1 MSSSKKFRTLLIIPA
16 IALGVAILIL
26 LVRSSQ
32 KPKRAQISEQP
43 RAVRVIPAPLVAVVP
58 RAIGYGKVQPG
69 QVWEAVA
76 EVGGTIVEMH
86 PDLKRGSLLA
96 KGDILLRIDPSSYG
110 LAQSRGEA
118 DVKGLQAQF
127 RELEQKE
134 KNISRSLKVEKSSLE
149 LSKKEL
155 DRRLKLAKS
164 KIISRSEV
172 DQEEKRF
179 LTQQA
184 RVQDLQNTFD
194 RIPAQKQ
201 ALSAKISSARSRV
214 KDTRLDLGKTTI
226 RAPFNC
232 RISEVNVELAQY
244 AQPGKVLAK
253 AYNIVSSEILAQMP
267 LSVMKPLIKK
277 NRDEPIATEVDTE
290 LVRKGLGLSAVVRL
304 NIGGETIEWKAR
316 FSRPSETLD
325 PQTGTVGM
333 YVVVDDTYKQ
343 ARFGVR
349 PPLIK
354 NMYCEVELRGKPRP
368 ETVVIPRSALHKGI
382 VYIVGPKDRLERR
395 NVVVDYSQGN
405 LVSIK
410 KGIAPGEKVVVTDV
424 IPAIEGMLLAPQT
437 DNDLLTSLIAHATGE
452 APVK

>member
-43 RAVRVIPAPLVAVVP
+43 RAVRVIPAPLVSVVP

-267 LSVMKPLIKK
+267 LSVMKPLIK
-277 NRDEPIATEVDTE
+277 
-290 LVRKGLGLSAVVRL
+290 
-304 NIGGETIEWKAR
+304 
-316 FSRPSETLD
+316 
-325 PQTGTVGM
+325 Q
-333 YVVVDDTYKQ
+333 
-343 ARFGVR
+343 
-349 PPLIK
+349 
-354 NMYCEVELRGKPRP
+354 GK
-368 ETVVIPRSALHKGI
+368 
-382 VYIVGPKDRLERR
+382 
-395 NVVVDYSQGN
+395 GN
-405 LVSIK
+405 LWLQK
-410 KGIAPGEKVVVTDV
+410 WTRK
-424 IPAIEGMLLAPQT
+424 
-437 DNDLLTSLIAHATGE
+437 
-452 APVK
+452 

>member
-1 MSSSKKFRTLLIIPA
+1 
-16 IALGVAILIL
+16 
-26 LVRSSQ
+26 RSSQ

-43 RAVRVIPAPLVAVVP
+43 RAVRVIPAPLVSVVP

-69 QVWEAVA
+69 QVWQAVA
-76 EVGGTIVEMH
+76 EVGGTIVEIH
-86 PDLKRGSLLA
+86 PDLKRGSLIA
-96 KGDILLRIDPSSYG
+96 KGEILLRIDPSSYD

-118 DVKGLQAQF
+118 GVKELQAQF

-134 KNISRSLKVEKSSLE
+134 KNINRSLKVEKSSLE

-155 DRRLKLAKS
+155 DRRLKLAKA
-164 KIISRSEV
+164 KIISKSEV

-179 LTQQA
+179 LAQQA
-184 RVQDLQNTFD
+184 KVQDLQNTFD
-194 RIPAQKQ
+194 RIPSQKQ

-214 KDTRLDLGKTTI
+214 KDTQLDLGKTTI

-232 RISEVNVELAQY
+232 RVSEVNVELSQY
-244 AQPGKVLAK
+244 AQPGKVLAEV
-253 AYNIVSSEILAQMP
+253 YDIGSSEILAQMP
-267 LSVMKPLIKK
+267 LSVMKPLIDPGKGQL
-277 NRDEPIATEVDTE
+277 IATEVDTE
-290 LVRKGLGLSAVVRL
+290 ILRKALGLSAVVRL
-304 NIGGETIEWKAR
+304 NVGGETIEWKGR

-333 YVVVDDTYKQ
+333 YVVVEDTYRQ

-368 ETVVIPRSALHKGI
+368 KSVVIPRSALHQGI
-382 VYIVGPKDRLERR
+382 VYIVGPQNRLERR
-395 NVVVDYSQGN
+395 SVTVDYSQGN

-410 KGIAPGEKVVVTDV
+410 KGIAPGEKVVVTDI

-437 DNDLLTSLIAHATGE
+437 DNDLLTSLIALATGE

>member
-1 MSSSKKFRTLLIIPA
+1 MSSSKKFRKLLIFPA
-16 IALGVAILIL
+16 IALGVAIFIL
-26 LVRSSQ
+26 LIRSSQ
-32 KPKRAQISEQP
+32 KPKRSQISEQP
-43 RAVRVIPAPLVAVVP
+43 RAVRIIPAPLVSVVP

-69 QVWEAVA
+69 QVWKAVA
-76 EVGGTIVEMH
+76 EVGGTIVEIH

-96 KGDILLRIDPSSYG
+96 KGDILLRIDPSSYD

-118 DVKGLQAQF
+118 GVKELQAQL

-134 KNISRSLKVEKSSLE
+134 KNIRRLLKVEKSSLE
-149 LSKKEL
+149 LSRKEL
-155 DRRLKLAKS
+155 DRRLKLVKR

-179 LTQQA
+179 LAQQA
-184 RVQDLQNTFD
+184 KVQDLQNTLD

-201 ALSAKISSARSRV
+201 ALSAKISSARARV
-214 KDTRLDLGKTTI
+214 EDTRLDLGKTTI

-244 AQPGKVLAK
+244 AQPGKVLAE
-253 AYNIVSSEILAQMP
+253 AYDIGSSEILAQMP
-267 LSVMKPLIKK
+267 LSVMKPLLEQGEGK
-277 NRDEPIATEVDTE
+277 PVAAEVDTE
-290 LVRKGLGLSAVVRL
+290 ILRKALGLSAVVRL
-304 NIGGETIEWKAR
+304 NVGGETIEWKGR

-333 YVVVDDTYKQ
+333 YVVVDDTYRQ

-349 PPLIK
+349 PPLVK
-354 NMYCEVELRGKPRP
+354 NMYCEVELRGRPRP
-368 ETVVIPRSALHKGI
+368 KSVVIPRSALHQGI
-382 VYIVGPKDRLERR
+382 VYIVGPQNRLERR
-395 NVVVDYSQGN
+395 SVTVDYSQGD

-410 KGIAPGEKVVVTDV
+410 KGIAPGEKVIVSDI

-437 DNDLLTSLIAHATGE
+437 DDDLLTSLIADATGE

>member
-1 MSSSKKFRTLLIIPA
+1 
-16 IALGVAILIL
+16 
-26 LVRSSQ
+26 
-32 KPKRAQISEQP
+32 
-43 RAVRVIPAPLVAVVP
+43 
-58 RAIGYGKVQPG
+58 
-69 QVWEAVA
+69 
-76 EVGGTIVEMH
+76 
-86 PDLKRGSLLA
+86 
-96 KGDILLRIDPSSYG
+96 
-110 LAQSRGEA
+110 
-118 DVKGLQAQF
+118 
-127 RELEQKE
+127 
-134 KNISRSLKVEKSSLE
+134 
-149 LSKKEL
+149 
-155 DRRLKLAKS
+155 
-164 KIISRSEV
+164 
-172 DQEEKRF
+172 
-179 LTQQA
+179 
-184 RVQDLQNTFD
+184 
-194 RIPAQKQ
+194 
-201 ALSAKISSARSRV
+201 
-214 KDTRLDLGKTTI
+214 
-226 RAPFNC
+226 
-232 RISEVNVELAQY
+232 VELAQY

-267 LSVMKPLIKK
+267 LSVMKPLIKQGK
-277 NRDEPIATEVDTE
+277 GEPMATEVDTE
-290 LVRKGLGLSAVVRL
+290 IIRKALGLSAVVRL
-304 NIGGETIEWKAR
+304 NIGGEIIEWKAR

-437 DNDLLTSLIAHATGE
+437 DNDLLASLIAHATGE

>member
-1 MSSSKKFRTLLIIPA
+1 MSSSTKFRKLLIFPA
-16 IALGVAILIL
+16 IALGVAIFIL
-26 LVRSSQ
+26 LIRSGQ
-32 KPKRAQISEQP
+32 KPKRDQMSEQP
-43 RAVRVIPAPLVAVVP
+43 RAVRIIPAPLVSVVP

-96 KGDILLRIDPSSYG
+96 KGEVLLRIDPSSYD

-118 DVKGLQAQF
+118 DVKELQAQF
-127 RELEQKE
+127 KELEQKE
-134 KNISRSLKVEKSSLE
+134 KNIRRSLEVEKSSLN

-155 DRRLKLAKS
+155 DRRLKLAKK
-164 KIISRSEV
+164 KIIAKSEV
-172 DQEEKRF
+172 DQEEKKF
-179 LTQQA
+179 LIQQA
-184 RVQDLQNTFD
+184 KVQDLQNTFD

-244 AQPGKVLAK
+244 AQPGKVLAA
-253 AYNIVSSEILAQMP
+253 AYDIRSSEVLAQMS
-267 LSVMKPLIKK
+267 LSVMKPLIEQGKGK
-277 NRDEPIATEVDTE
+277 PIATEVDTE
-290 LVRKGLGLSAVVRL
+290 IIRKSLGLSAVVRL
-304 NIGGETIEWKAR
+304 NVGGETIEWKGR
-316 FSRPSETLD
+316 FSRPSATLD

-343 ARFGVR
+343 ARSGTR
-349 PPLIK
+349 PPLVK
-354 NMYCEVELRGKPRP
+354 NMYCEVELRGRP
-368 ETVVIPRSALHKGI
+368 MPKRVVIPRSALHQGI
-382 VYIVGPKDRLERR
+382 VYIVNPQNRLERR
-395 NVVVDYSQGN
+395 SVTVDYSQGD
-405 LVSIK
+405 LVSLK
-410 KGIAPGEKVVVTDV
+410 KGITPGEKVIVTDI

-437 DNDLLTSLIAHATGE
+437 DNDLLTSLIAHANGE